1 MYKITW
7 DKEINGVLL
16 HSRIVPEVLGT
27 SPRPVFFE
35 ELDLLGLN
43 KLGWKYPHCEEPLLW
58 AINKQYYYKGE
69 LVFEA
74 KGANIYDAAIVVFQ
88 PAGEHLELEPI
99 DVETMLYRNK
109 DMMF

>member
-35 ELDLLGLN
+35 ELDLGSPDKPGGLS
-43 KLGWKYPHCEEPLLW
+43 
-58 AINKQYYYKGE
+58 I
-69 LVFEA
+69 
-74 KGANIYDAAIVVFQ
+74 
-88 PAGEHLELEPI
+88 
-99 DVETMLYRNK
+99 
-109 DMMF
+109 